1 MKHLVLVFWDDLLRN
16 TTEGHLIS
24 VSPQCFFK
32 SLCCMFLPISE
43 AFSVPLFIPKFSEI
57 QSFILSISSRIWYF
71 SDKRVPSMSCS
82 PEGATLLTKWVHIA
96 QPRGSKS
103 LVCIHAEKLRAKLV
117 HQNDRNGSRCL
128 SEELRKDCLTDS
140 INLSLVISAFPLVIL
155 KWFYHL
161 PPP

>member
-1 MKHLVLVFWDDLLRN
+1 MKHLALVFCDDLLRN
-16 TTEGHLIS
+16 TTDFCQSSVLLQVSLLYISAHLWGI
-24 VSPQCFFK
+24 QCA
-32 SLCCMFLPISE
+32 SI
-43 AFSVPLFIPKFSEI
+43 IPKFSEI
-57 QSFILSISSRIWYF
+57 QSFTLSISSRIWYF

-96 QPRGSKS
+96 QPRGRKS
-103 LVCIHAEKLRAKLV
+103 LACIHAEKLRAKLV

-128 SEELRKDCLTDS
+128 SEELRKDRLTDS

-155 KWFYHL
+155 KWLCHL